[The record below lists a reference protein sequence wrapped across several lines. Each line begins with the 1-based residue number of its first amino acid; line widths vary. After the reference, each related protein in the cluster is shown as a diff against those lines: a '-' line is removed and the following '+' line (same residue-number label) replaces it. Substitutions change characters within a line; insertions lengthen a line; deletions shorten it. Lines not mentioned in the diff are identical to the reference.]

1 MSITGKQEAAARR
14 SLLFAPGE
22 FRRVGWAFAAFFLV
36 LCSYYLLRPVRD
48 EMAVQYGVNRLQWL
62 FSATFFFTLLVV
74 PLFGWVVRSLPR
86 HRVLPLV
93 YGFLVINL
101 FAFQAVFAAGVSP
114 MGAAAFFVWLSV
126 FNLFVVSLFWS
137 RMADCFTTAES
148 HRLYGYIAA
157 GGTCGAVAGPA
168 LAAVLAPHLPSSS
181 LLMLSAVMLAAAAA
195 CALCLPA
202 HNAPVGG
209 GERRPVGG
217 SIAAG
222 IALVARLADL
232 RGIAFLILCYTTVST
247 VLYVEMVRMV
257 GQSYADAGE
266 RTSFFARVDLA
277 VNLLALVLQ
286 LLGTRKLVGR
296 FGLRFTLPVVP
307 ILLMAALALLG
318 TWRNLLS
325 GAATQVLHRAGEY
338 ALGKPG
344 REMIYTTLDA
354 ESRYKAKNFIDTAV
368 YRAGDAGSAWA
379 IAGLRSIGLDA
390 VLFAALPAALLWAL
404 NAFHLGSRHDRN
416 QSA

>member
-1 MSITGKQEAAARR
+1 
-14 SLLFAPGE
+14 
-22 FRRVGWAFAAFFLV
+22 
-36 LCSYYLLRPVRD
+36 
-48 EMAVQYGVNRLQWL
+48 MAVQYGVSRLQWL

-101 FAFQAVFAAGVSP
+101 LAFQAVFAAGVSP

-137 RMADCFTTAES
+137 RMADCFTTAQS

-168 LAAVLAPHLPSSS
+168 LAAVLAPHLSSSS

-195 CALCLPA
+195 CALCLPT
-202 HNAPVGG
+202 HNAPAGG
-209 GERRPVGG
+209 TDRRPVGG
-217 SIAAG
+217 AITAG

-247 VLYVEMVRMV
+247 VLYIEMVRMV
-257 GQSYADAGE
+257 GQSYAGAGE

-296 FGLRFTLPVVP
+296 FGLRFTLPAVP
-307 ILLMAALALLG
+307 ILLMAALAMLG